1 MPRVLIVAGEAS
13 GDLHAAHIVRGVR
26 ERLPE
31 AEFFGIGG
39 KDMRAAGAEI
49 LVDSADLAVVGLW
62 EVLAHRK
69 TIFGALERMR
79 VLLRKRR
86 PDLVILTD
94 YPDFNLRLARSA
106 KAEGIPVLYYISPQ
120 VWAWR
125 EGRVKTIREVV
136 DMMAVVFPFEADFY
150 RRHGVPV
157 RYVGHPLITEER
169 PVDTPRAAI
178 RAGFFGLSGDAPVLG
193 LFPGSRQSEIR
204 RLLPIILETAHRVRE
219 AVPDVRF
226 LMPLASTLSESDLTP
241 YLQDRPELDIPVI
254 AGRTP
259 EVIRACDAIV
269 TVSGTVTLEIALAAT
284 PMVIINRL
292 NWLTF
297 QIVRRMVKLDHVG
310 LCNIV
315 AGERLVPERIQHEA
329 TADNITR
336 DVLPM
341 LTDPDT
347 NRRYRDRLARVRTLL
362 ETPPENGD
370 IVDLALEMLG
380 VGGTT
385 RETERNG

>member
-1 MPRVLIVAGEAS
+1 MPKILIVAGEAS

-26 ERLPE
+26 ERRPD

-39 KDMRAAGAEI
+39 QDMRVAGAEI
-49 LVDSADLAVVGLW
+49 LVDSAELAVVGLW

-69 TIFGALERMR
+69 TIFGALEKMR
-79 VLLRKRR
+79 ELLRTRR
-86 PDLVILTD
+86 PDLLLLTD
-94 YPDFNLRLARSA
+94 YPDFNLRLAATA
-106 KAEGIPVLYYISPQ
+106 KEMGIPVLYYISPQ

-125 EGRVKTIREVV
+125 EGRVKTIRERV

-169 PVDTPRAAI
+169 PLPTDRESL
-178 RAGFFGLSGDAPVLG
+178 RREFGLEAGDRVLG
-193 LFPGSRQSEIR
+193 LYPGSRQSEIR
-204 RLLPIILETAHRVRE
+204 RLLPIILQTAQRIRRE
-219 AVPDVRF
+219 LPNVKF
-226 LMPLASTLSESDLTP
+226 LMPLASTLREADLQP
-241 YLQDRPELDIPVI
+241 YLQQYPDLDIPII

-259 EVIRACDAIV
+259 EVTAVCDAIV
-269 TVSGTVTLEIALAAT
+269 TVSGTVTLEIALAGT

-297 QIVRRMVKLDHVG
+297 QIVRRMVKLEHVG

-329 TADNITR
+329 TPERIAA

-341 LTDPDT
+341 LRDESL
-347 NRRYRDRLARVRTLL
+347 NRQYRQRLAKVRDILS
-362 ETPPENGD
+362 EPPEDGD
-370 IVDLALEMLG
+370 IVDLTLEMLD
-380 VGGTT
+380 
-385 RETERNG
+385 RASR

>member
-1 MPRVLIVAGEAS
+1 MPDILIVAGEAS

-26 ERLPE
+26 ERRPDVT
-31 AEFFGIGG
+31 FFGIGG
-39 KDMRAAGAEI
+39 QDMRAAGADI

-69 TIFGALERMR
+69 TIFGALDRMR
-79 VLLRKRR
+79 ELLRTRR
-86 PDLVILTD
+86 PDLLLLTD
-94 YPDFNLRLARSA
+94 YPDFNLRLAATA
-106 KAEGIPVLYYISPQ
+106 KELGIPVLYYISPQ

-125 EGRVKTIREVV
+125 EGRVRTIRERV

-169 PVDTPRAAI
+169 PVTTDRQRLRQA
-178 RAGFFGLSGDAPVLG
+178 FGLEAGDRVLG
-193 LFPGSRQSEIR
+193 LYPGSRQSEIR
-204 RLLPIILETAHRVRE
+204 RLLPIILETAQRIRRQL
-219 AVPDVRF
+219 PDVKF
-226 LMPLASTLSESDLTP
+226 LMPLASTLQEADLQP
-241 YLQDRPELDIPVI
+241 WLQKHPELAIPVI

-259 EVIRACDAIV
+259 EVTVACDAIV
-269 TVSGTVTLEIALAAT
+269 TVSGTVTLEIALAGT

-297 QIVRRMVKLDHVG
+297 QIVRRMVKLEHVG

-315 AGERLVPERIQHEA
+315 AGERLVPERIQQEA
-329 TADNITR
+329 TPERIAA

-341 LTDPDT
+341 LQDESL
-347 NRRYRDRLARVRTLL
+347 NRQYRQRLAKVRDILS
-362 ETPPENGD
+362 EPPEDGD
-370 IVDLALEMLG
+370 IVDLTLEMLDR
-380 VGGTT
+380 VS
-385 RETERNG
+385 R